1 MLLSL
6 IPKTLKCAQIVV
18 RIALEVIDR
27 RPPSGLR
34 LSPPTLQQHRLMLQ
48 VGMWSRLFS
57 GAIFS
62 TSSNSGHQPDHVA
75 ASSRTPKPPDG
86 NRGGQSG
93 LAAVLDG
100 GVVVGSRPVIGRN
113 GR

>member
-1 MLLSL
+1 
-6 IPKTLKCAQIVV
+6 
-18 RIALEVIDR
+18 
-27 RPPSGLR
+27 
-34 LSPPTLQQHRLMLQ
+34 
-48 VGMWSRLFS
+48 MWSRLFS

-75 ASSRTPKPPDG
+75 ASSRTPKPPAG

-100 GVVVGSRPVIGRN
+100 VWWSGPGLSPGETGDSVGDFLELGVGLLSS
-113 GR
+113 